1 MDNVLQDKKTIVP
14 KMLLAVACKQRE
26 SFLYQKKKHA
36 KDELDGIIFF
46 LSNIPR
52 PNCISSV
59 VLCNLFRR
67 VHNFLDGGVTNTL
80 KISL

>member
-1 MDNVLQDKKTIVP
+1 
-14 KMLLAVACKQRE
+14 MLLAVACKQRE

-36 KDELDGIIFF
+36 KDELDGTIFF

-52 PNCISSV
+52 PNCISYV

-67 VHNFLDGGVTNTL
+67 CTT
-80 KISL
+80 S